1 MSTTPKQEILSK
13 LMEIVTGLI
22 NAGHGVD
29 AADLKKAISSL
40 RHALPADAPVQEVLV
55 RTLSTIMRH
64 QISLDGRLV
73 DVISYLMRTSGVSFE
88 AHPELKIAAVLGS
101 QRNPDRDNAG
111 DRSAAL
117 DALLAVVVEER
128 LPYQESLYALASL
141 ARQQGLDET
150 ADKALALL
158 RESSM
163 GASGTSPADPNQ
175 TQISIARPV
184 PQEGD
189 DLGWV
194 VSLMLTLASV
204 AALAT
209 AAVKVSGQIK
219 EILGAIDDITS
230 LLDFDK

>member
-1 MSTTPKQEILSK
+1 MPTTPKQEILSK
-13 LMEIVTGLI
+13 LTEIVTGLI
-22 NAGHGVD
+22 NAGHSVD

-55 RTLSTIMRH
+55 RTLSTIMRY
-64 QISLDGRLV
+64 QVSLDGRLV

-101 QRNPDRDNAG
+101 QKNPDRDNAG
-111 DRSAAL
+111 ERSASL
-117 DALLAVVVEER
+117 DALLAVLVEEK

-150 ADKALALL
+150 ADKALELL
-158 RESSM
+158 RESS
-163 GASGTSPADPNQ
+163 GGPPGDPSQ
-175 TQISIARPV
+175 TQISVARPV

-189 DLGWV
+189 ELGWV
-194 VSLMLTLASV
+194 VSLMLTLAGI

-230 LLDFDK
+230 LLDFEK